1 MEQIHKETKLEE
13 EKINILE
20 KAKEDLEKSRQEAK
34 TELTNIKPINEK
46 SKFKNLLYIFP
57 IILTLITLATFIL
70 VNKTVA
76 LVGLSITIIT
86 LITIIIKN
94 QKENKA
100 YQKEQEEHR
109 KEKRNAE
116 TKIELIENEIK
127 TKQNLINKTKD
138 MLNQKKQTQKL
149 QIKLAYPNTKLN
161 LDEDEIEEKANT
173 YEEQNYINS
182 LKLTISQKEL
192 FKKEIEKKLEEKT
205 KIEEKLQANQEL
217 LEELITHD
225 EEINIAK
232 EALAS
237 AYQEM
242 KESITPKFTENL
254 SNSIKSIT
262 NGKYKTVKVN
272 EENGLTLETETG
284 NYIPATV
291 LSQGTIDQLYLSLR
305 ISSINELTEE
315 NMPLILD
322 ETFAYFDQT
331 RLQNILTYLTNN
343 YSKKQIIILTCTKR
357 EEEALETSN
366 IKYTKTELT

>member
-20 KAKEDLEKSRQEAK
+20 KAKEDLEKSKQEAK

-46 SKFKNLLYIFP
+46 SKSKNLLYIFP

-70 VNKTVA
+70 VNKTIA

-127 TKQNLINKTKD
+127 TKQNLINETKD

-161 LDEDEIEEKANT
+161 LDEIEEKANT